1 MNSKTPTPKEPAI
14 SLRYILIFL
23 AVATGTAGAI
33 IAIWAYSKFASP
45 DTLGINVADIRDKP
59 SAEEIIALVKHVSQ
73 IAILPGGEIPDVLV
87 ISDLTQMRA
96 NPFFADASLHDYIII
111 YKKAGKVII
120 YNPKS
125 NKIVNEG
132 PYVAAPKEATS
143 SAAPAGPSSEPAPTP
158 TPEPSPTA
166 SPTPES

>member
-1 MNSKTPTPKEPAI
+1 MDTKPNTPKEPAI

-33 IAIWAYSKFASP
+33 IAIWAYLKFASP
-45 DTLGINVADIRDKP
+45 DTLGISIADIRDKP
-59 SAEEIIALVKHVSQ
+59 SAEEIIALVKRVSQ

-96 NPFFADASLHDYIII
+96 NPFFENASIHDYILI
-111 YKKAGKVII
+111 YKKAGKII
-120 YNPKS
+120 LYNPKS

-132 PYVAAPKEATS
+132 PYVASPTEATS
-143 SAAPAGPSSEPAPTP
+143 SAAPAGPSSEPAPTAIP
-158 TPEPSPTA
+158 TPEPSPT
-166 SPTPES
+166 PPQ